1 MTSFAA
7 KAPDG
12 LRKYFVGL
20 PASGVLFISKFS
32 QDCILDFFTLRIAEF
47 GALQRTANARNF
59 GFVLNSDLVD
69 YCLCLYSIFHV
80 LVPTSCFI
88 VIIRH
93 TDSLLSTYPSSR

>member
-20 PASGVLFISKFS
+20 PVSGVLFISKFS

-47 GALQRTANARNF
+47 GAMQRTANAKKFRF
-59 GFVLNSDLVD
+59 CSEFRP
-69 YCLCLYSIFHV
+69 C
-80 LVPTSCFI
+80 
-88 VIIRH
+88 R
-93 TDSLLSTYPSSR
+93 LLSLPVQHLSCVGSNELFYCHYSSYRLLAVHIPEQ